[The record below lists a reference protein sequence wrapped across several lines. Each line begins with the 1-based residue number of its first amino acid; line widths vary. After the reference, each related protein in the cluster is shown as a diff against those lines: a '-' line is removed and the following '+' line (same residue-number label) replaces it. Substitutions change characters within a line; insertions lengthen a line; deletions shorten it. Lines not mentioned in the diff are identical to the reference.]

1 MLNIK
6 FNIAHNIDRFNLV
19 FDRVNEFMTDIENK
33 MELYQMIASS

>member
-6 FNIAHNIDRFNLV
+6 FNIAHNIDWFNFV